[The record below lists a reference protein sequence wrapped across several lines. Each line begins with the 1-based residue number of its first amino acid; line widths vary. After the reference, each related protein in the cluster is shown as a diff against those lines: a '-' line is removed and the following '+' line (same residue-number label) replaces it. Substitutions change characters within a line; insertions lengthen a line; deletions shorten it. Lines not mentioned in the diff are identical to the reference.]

1 MSRETTNTLIKIL
14 FNFVS
19 FEIIGL
25 LLIVHLF
32 HTKQSVRYS
41 MVSLVV
47 EYIILKNGFK
57 NPTI

>member
-1 MSRETTNTLIKIL
+1 MSRESTNTLIKIL

-32 HTKQSVRYS
+32 HTKHSVRYS
-41 MVSLVV
+41 LPPLVFK
-47 EYIILKNGFK
+47 YTILKNDFK
-57 NPTI
+57 GPIF